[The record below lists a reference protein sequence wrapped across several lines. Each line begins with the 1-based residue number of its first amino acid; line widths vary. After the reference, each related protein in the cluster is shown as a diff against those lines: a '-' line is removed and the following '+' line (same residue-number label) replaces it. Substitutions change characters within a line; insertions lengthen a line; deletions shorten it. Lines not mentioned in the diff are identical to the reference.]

1 MQFLQ
6 STMGLGV
13 ERESGKF
20 ALRIGP
26 EGRSLAM
33 VPGQS
38 EQCGPQDDQTAAGRS
53 GHFVGWRLPVGKNRA
68 VSTLGQRNVHTIN
81 AANTESREWFRI
93 TGVVEIV
100 GVPRD
105 AQQANAMLLAPMGAL
120 PPAQPISPMARA
132 ASITSTAM
140 AIATCTIMP
149 IWIGPRRGTGSV
161 GPKVLEVLNDR
172 NR

>member
-1 MQFLQ
+1 MPD
-6 STMGLGV
+6 T
-13 ERESGKF
+13 
-20 ALRIGP
+20 P
-26 EGRSLAM
+26 
-33 VPGQS
+33 
-38 EQCGPQDDQTAAGRS
+38 EQCGAPDTSRMGLPVRLASARPRS
-53 GHFVGWRLPVGKNRA
+53 SVANHWMVRPSGGAVGAVRVSGPPPRGARLPPCEPLFWA
-68 VSTLGQRNVHTIN
+68 ITEVHTIN

-100 GVPRD
+100 GAPRD
-105 AQQANAMLLAPMGAL
+105 AQQANSAFLTPMAAL